1 MSDLLKR
8 VDEYCAVPGNDISE
22 IYIGFREFETKCLKE
37 LQARFYKEYPYNYR
51 EKMTHSTDIG
61 KSKLSEI
68 FNKK

>member
-51 EKMTHSTDIG
+51 AKMVRSTDV
-61 KSKLSEI
+61 SKAKI
-68 FNKK
+68 TYTCCKK